1 MFQLEQASFAIPNR
15 ALLAPTT
22 LTFRRGKVYG
32 LIGHNGS
39 GKSTLI
45 KLMAKQNPLSSGEIF
60 VRGKALRHWG
70 SREFAREVA
79 YLPQH
84 LPTATQLTA
93 RELIQMGRYAW
104 NGLLKSNKEKDK
116 SAVENALILTHT
128 EKFAEQQI
136 DVLSG
141 GERQRIWLAMLLA
154 QQSNFLLLD
163 EPLAALDIA
172 HQVEVMKLIKKL
184 SRELNLG
191 VVIVIHDVNLAAA
204 FCDELVALHSGK
216 LLVKGTPGQIMTTET
231 LQRIY
236 GLELNVIPH
245 PQTQVP
251 VVFY

>member
-1 MFQLEQASFAIPNR
+1 MFRLKQVSFSVPNR
-15 ALLAPTT
+15 TLLSPTS
-22 LTFRRGKVYG
+22 LNFELGKVYG

-45 KLMAKQNPLSSGEIF
+45 KLMARQNKLSSGEIT
-60 VRGKALRHWG
+60 VKGKRIEEWG
-70 SREFAREVA
+70 SRAFAREVA

-104 NGLLKSNKEKDK
+104 NGLLKSNKQQDQL
-116 SAVENALILTHT
+116 AVENALALTHT
-128 EKFAEQQI
+128 QAFAEQQV

-163 EPLAALDIA
+163 EPLSALDIA
-172 HQVEVMKLIKKL
+172 HQVEVMQLIQRL

-191 VVIVIHDVNLAAA
+191 VVVVIHDVNLAAA
-204 FCDELVALHSGK
+204 FCDELIALHSGK
-216 LLVKGTPGQIMTTET
+216 LLEQGTPQQLMTSET

-236 GLELNVIPH
+236 GVRLNVIPH
-245 PQTQVP
+245 PQTQAP